1 MDLHQTCS
9 QPCPWTSWRT
19 QQMYSKIRALPG
31 FCDALALPSTLG
43 KDQHC
48 ELRSARR
55 WDKLHTPVLW
65 LFWVHSMINIPGS
78 PQMARTEVF
87 WCVDLFWSLR
97 WNDFFLKAILGDS
110 KLHVW
115 ISYFLLSPFDMWWLN
130 KLAFEKYRKTW
141 SCGVPSSA
149 SVVSRR
155 CSICRDPS
163 SDFCRLTGFHVVLNL
178 TF

>member
-97 WNDFFLKAILGDS
+97 WNDFFFKGHFRWFKTSCLDFLFSFWVHLTCGD
-110 KLHVW
+110 LTNWLLRNIGRLEAVVFQVQHLLYPGDVAYVGTPAP
-115 ISYFLLSPFDMWWLN
+115 IS
-130 KLAFEKYRKTW
+130 A
-141 SCGVPSSA
+141 G
-149 SVVSRR
+149 
-155 CSICRDPS
+155 
-163 SDFCRLTGFHVVLNL
+163 
-178 TF
+178 